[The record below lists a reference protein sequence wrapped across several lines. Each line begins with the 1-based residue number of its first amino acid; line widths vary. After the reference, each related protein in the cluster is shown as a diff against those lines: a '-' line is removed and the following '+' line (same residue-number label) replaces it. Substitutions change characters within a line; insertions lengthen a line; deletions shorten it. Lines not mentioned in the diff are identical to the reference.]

1 MNPLDTTT
9 ETKAHKTCDT
19 DALNSL
25 LRGELSAIETYEQAL
40 EKFKGHVASL
50 ELIKIRD
57 EHRNSATTLSAQIS
71 SHGGK
76 PSDKSG
82 PWGTFAQA
90 VTGAAK
96 LLGPE
101 TALTALKQ
109 GEEHGIHDYKSAL
122 DNQAIA
128 EECRMIIKTSLLPR
142 CREHVSTLEKLT
154 ATQSA

>member
-1 MNPLDTTT
+1 MDTTT
-9 ETKAHKTCDT
+9 ETKQNKTCDT

-25 LRGELSAIETYEQAL
+25 LRGELSAVQTYEQAL
-40 EKFKGHVASL
+40 EKFKGQVASL

-76 PSDKSG
+76 PAEGSG
-82 PWGTFAQA
+82 PWGTFAQV

-96 LLGPE
+96 LIGPE
-101 TALTALKQ
+101 TALSALKQ
-109 GEEHGIHDYKSAL
+109 GEEHGINDYKSAL
-122 DNQAIA
+122 DNPAIA

-142 CREHVSTLEKLT
+142 CREHIETLDKLT
-154 ATQSA
+154 ANLSQSA